1 MTDLPPAQGQPPER
15 GINTWYSGSGACRPR
30 ESSGGGGWGR
40 GPSGRRRGRGPP
52 CRRRVAG
59 LRDRPATLGLR
70 YGPDSYGRQQW
81 GILGNGRKPDPATP
95 REGRRFSDC
104 KPLSQKTKEVTVFCK
119 EAPANYV
126 PAAAVI
132 RRGRALSG
140 FIGRKARV
148 GGPAGRGS
156 KRGAQPPEAP
166 GTSAAWVR

>member
-95 REGRRFSDC
+95 REGRRPSGC
-104 KPLSQKTKEVTVFCK
+104 KLLLPGTKDVTVPGEK
-119 EAPANYV
+119 ATANYV

-132 RRGRALSG
+132 RRWQALSG
-140 FIGRKARV
+140 FTGCKGRA
-148 GGPAGRGS
+148 AGTAS
-156 KRGAQPPEAP
+156 QM
-166 GTSAAWVR
+166 